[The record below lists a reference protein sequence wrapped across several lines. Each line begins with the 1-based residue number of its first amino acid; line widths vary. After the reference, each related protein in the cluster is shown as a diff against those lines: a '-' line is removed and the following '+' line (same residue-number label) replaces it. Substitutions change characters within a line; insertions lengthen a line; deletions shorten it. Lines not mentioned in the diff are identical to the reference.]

1 MTLVLLVGALVATR
15 PHTSLLGHARVVL
28 VGPSQPGNVGMISRA
43 MANFEV
49 EELYLVNPE
58 YDRSDPENGSFE
70 RRFAMQDH
78 AKTILSEAKVCGTL
92 TQALAGCISA
102 VGFTRRRGNMRSG
115 GNDVVVGGLAQLGAT
130 QRMALVFGREADGLR
145 SDELLLCT
153 HTCEIPTS
161 GRQGSMSLPAA
172 CTVALS
178 RTFESALALESG
190 ASDEGAP
197 PRILGGDTTTRRAAR
212 LPPPSLAG
220 KVSHAGTSAAD
231 VDVTVSRGGGS
242 QHRPATIEELE
253 HLIIRWESLIA
264 RSTAV
269 PKEAGPSAGVG
280 ADQEADAK
288 GQGGGWVR
296 TARGSRASTSHGR
309 AAALL
314 KRMLQRAVPSSREL
328 RMLHGVLRQMEN
340 L

>member
-1 MTLVLLVGALVATR
+1 M
-15 PHTSLLGHARVVL
+15 SVL

-92 TQALAGCISA
+92 TQALAGCNSA

-178 RTFESALALESG
+178 RTFESALAPSRVARQTKAHRLES
-190 ASDEGAP
+190 
-197 PRILGGDTTTRRAAR
+197 
-212 LPPPSLAG
+212 
-220 KVSHAGTSAAD
+220 SAATRPRG
-231 VDVTVSRGGGS
+231 VQRACHRHLWSGRSRMRG
-242 QHRPATIEELE
+242 HPRPT
-253 HLIIRWESLIA
+253 
-264 RSTAV
+264 
-269 PKEAGPSAGVG
+269 
-280 ADQEADAK
+280 
-288 GQGGGWVR
+288 
-296 TARGSRASTSHGR
+296 STS
-309 AAALL
+309 L
-314 KRMLQRAVPSSREL
+314 
-328 RMLHGVLRQMEN
+328 
-340 L
+340 